1 VSISTDVDEGSGDSF
16 VVTVN
21 GETMADPVWQPLL
34 REIIVK
40 QMTNFMIVV
49 SSEDFRVEFDVLS
62 RIYVRLDPRFENKVH
77 KLTVVSVVAIE
88 SS

>member
-1 VSISTDVDEGSGDSF
+1 
-16 VVTVN
+16 
-21 GETMADPVWQPLL
+21 MADPVWQPLL

-62 RIYVRLDPRFENKVH
+62 RIYVRLNPRYENKV
-77 KLTVVSVVAIE
+77 LTIGQELTGAPACVRQTL
-88 SS
+88 